1 MPRET
6 LRSRAIGLRIVGT
19 IYMKVKADITPED
32 IPIPTTPPQTKPRNS
47 INSLNS
53 NATTSSPTSAS
64 ATIVDSDVPAS
75 NK

>member
-6 LRSRAIGLRIVGT
+6 LKSRAIGLRIVGM

-32 IPIPTTPPQTKPRNS
+32 IPIPTTPPQTKTRNS

-53 NATTSSPTSAS
+53 NTTTSLPKSAS
-64 ATIVDSDVPAS
+64 TTIVDSDAPAS